1 MATQAML
8 IAETIAGMKRVTARH
23 NRSSPSSDSEDS
35 IDRFTNRGN
44 KLKRKARYVHE
55 GQLDRP
61 NGPKAYKR
69 RIEHAGFHR
78 EVISQNPKRYDDN
91 GDALE
96 DDEED
101 EEADAAAA
109 EANPYNGV
117 TLHQLLAPLIS
128 AADLSIHP
136 SLSVPYL
143 SPILSNMT
151 QEACE
156 MLQRER
162 NTIRGAKQLLIKLRG
177 DDTWIPCGSLNS
189 DMDDV
194 IFDTNKVYDEIVR
207 PHPSSRITSKENR
220 RVAHNTDFA
229 PLQDGSM
236 DMPRANQIV
245 DEDAESQQGAALSL
259 RQQDRRETFEKTH
272 QSLPASNALNGTETL
287 QPQTEEI
294 HTAIRDHQDE
304 PTATHDL
311 EGRKNLDGAHISLSE
326 AQGTEGSV
334 AGADINEATDGK
346 QNNTSESKTILNTV
360 PDDVAR
366 IRADEETGTPQQ
378 MAIETPYLEDNPATR
393 ARQATTDLDG
403 APLDT
408 KENVVVEVEESQA
421 ANDDV
426 QPVAHRMRTRAQA
439 QAVSNNATS
448 SRARSVSS
456 ASSVLP
462 SIHPLFL
469 IPSEAC
475 PDRDFGLPPGE
486 AEATRRILMSYV
498 QKQEEVCR
506 GAEKL
511 YNGLLKAERMKKH
524 VLESCKAEGHVGE
537 MSDGEDWYD
546 KEEWSLEEDL
556 RKGKDEEQ
564 EDEGGTQHKKTRG
577 RRA

>member
-8 IAETIAGMKRVTARH
+8 IAETIAGMKRATARH

-35 IDRFTNRGN
+35 IDRSTNRGN

-61 NGPKAYKR
+61 NGPRVYKR

-117 TLHQLLAPLIS
+117 ILHQLLAPLIS
-128 AADLSIHP
+128 AADLPIHP

-143 SPILSNMT
+143 SPILGNMT
-151 QEACE
+151 QKACE

-177 DDTWIPCGSLNS
+177 DDTWVPCGSLDS

-194 IFDTNKVYDEIVR
+194 IFDTNRVYDEIVR
-207 PHPSSRITSKENR
+207 PRPTSRTASKDNR
-220 RVAHNTDFA
+220 RVAHNTDLA
-229 PLQDGSM
+229 HLQDGSM
-236 DMPRANQIV
+236 SIPRANQIM
-245 DEDAESQQGAALSL
+245 DEDAESQQGAPLSL
-259 RQQDRRETFEKTH
+259 RQQDRRETFENISE
-272 QSLPASNALNGTETL
+272 SLPALNALNGRETL
-287 QPQTEEI
+287 QEQTEEI
-294 HTAIRDHQDE
+294 RMAIRDHQHE
-304 PTATHDL
+304 PTATQDL
-311 EGRKNLDGAHISLSE
+311 EGHRKLDGAHFSLSE
-326 AQGTEGSV
+326 VQEKEGSG
-334 AGADINEATDGK
+334 AGAEISEEIDDK
-346 QNNTSESKTILNTV
+346 QNNTSEGKAILNTV
-360 PDDVAR
+360 PEDAVR
-366 IRADEETGTPQQ
+366 TRADEETSTSQQ
-378 MAIETPYLEDNPATR
+378 MAIETPYLENSPATQAHQ
-393 ARQATTDLDG
+393 ARTDVDG

-408 KENVVVEVEESQA
+408 KEHVVMEVEESQA

-439 QAVSNNATS
+439 QAVPENAIS
-448 SRARSVSS
+448 SQARSASN

-524 VLESCKAEGHVGE
+524 IFESCKAEGHVGE

-564 EDEGGTQHKKTRG
+564 EDEAGTQHKKTRG